1 MYKHY
6 VFSVLNPNS
15 NRLSSC
21 LLRAA
26 RGNRDKRKY
35 SLIKSFDYKQN
46 TQSPTAAKGKPS
58 YCYLF
63 LILNV
68 Y

>member
-1 MYKHY
+1 M
-6 VFSVLNPNS
+6 FSVLNLNS
-15 NRLSSC
+15 IRISSC
-21 LLRAA
+21 LSKE
-26 RGNRDKRKY
+26 NRDKRKY
-35 SLIKSFDYKQN
+35 SLTESFDYKQN
-46 TQSPTAAKGKPS
+46 TQSPTAAKGKPR